1 MRQRPPTQAA
11 AELLPVCAAS
21 RGDARRPRSTPVVQS
36 LRTPSPPPAPRQG
49 RFKRP
54 LSVDDVVCGQEYSRP
69 YKNLRGCWLMEK
81 VGGRGGR
88 LLREWIRTRGAPG
101 LRSD

>member
-1 MRQRPPTQAA
+1 
-11 AELLPVCAAS
+11 
-21 RGDARRPRSTPVVQS
+21 
-36 LRTPSPPPAPRQG
+36 
-49 RFKRP
+49 
-54 LSVDDVVCGQEYSRP
+54 VDDVVCGQEYSRP